1 MSGQFPHRTLHLY
14 YRHGHEQLEV
24 TDSDKQTVIYRVY
37 RTLSKPHLTIC
48 RSPGPNNNKEELV
61 GQVSFHHF
69 KSDIDLNVPGDPSL
83 FMKKASLL
91 SSNFKVHGD
100 GGGIAWLWERD
111 GALTS
116 NLKLTAADGSC
127 LAKFDNASWSRS
139 KQGTL
144 TIVGGMAT
152 MEAFDALVVTGLAKI
167 ELQRRANSS
176 HQGGIIASNNVGR

>member
-1 MSGQFPHRTLHLY
+1 M
-14 YRHGHEQLEV
+14 
-24 TDSDKQTVIYRVY
+24 IYRVY

-69 KSDIDLNVPGDPSL
+69 KSDIDLNMPGDLLL
-83 FMKKASLL
+83 FMKKASLQ
-91 SSNFKVHGD
+91 SSNFEVRD
-100 GGGIAWLWERD
+100 GGGCITWLWERD

-116 NLKLTAADGSC
+116 NLKLAAADGSC

-144 TIVGGMAT
+144 TIMGSRAT
-152 MEAFDALVVTGLAKI
+152 MEACDALIVTGLAKI

-176 HQGGIIASNNVGR
+176 HQGGIIANNNFGH